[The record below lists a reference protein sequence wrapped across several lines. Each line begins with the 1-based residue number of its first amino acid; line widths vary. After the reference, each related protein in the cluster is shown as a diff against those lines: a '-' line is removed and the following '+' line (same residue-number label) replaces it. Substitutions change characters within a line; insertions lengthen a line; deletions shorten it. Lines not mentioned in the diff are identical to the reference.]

1 MMPNA
6 RQRTRPSRSGRNPT
20 PSWAGSLSLGRWPL
34 DHVHHKPKQL
44 MAKEKTCLRC
54 GGTNLEPGIIQS
66 TGRIHFRATNTKIM
80 TFQTSDVKIDANI
93 CMDCG
98 TLDLVGDFKKAHS
111 LTGRA
116 KPA

>member
-1 MMPNA
+1 
-6 RQRTRPSRSGRNPT
+6 
-20 PSWAGSLSLGRWPL
+20 
-34 DHVHHKPKQL
+34 

-54 GGTNLEPGIIQS
+54 GGANLEPGIIQS